1 MRLTVAGTAVVMAVA
16 LLTGCGGDDGKTTEK
31 DAAASSAPGER
42 SKENETG
49 GDAGD
54 GDKKDGEGGEVTR
67 EVTFEVDGEGQTQV
81 YYTADTTATERVTLP
96 WKKTVEVPLRGAELK
111 VGVPVSILPGSV
123 SVGDGTYKIAPCV
136 IKVDGKQVV
145 ENPGG
150 ESDAGC
156 EHMLK

>member
-42 SKENETG
+42 SKEHET
-49 GDAGD
+49 
-54 GDKKDGEGGEVTR
+54 GDKKGAKGGEVTR

-96 WKKTVEVPLRGAELK
+96 WKKTVEVSLRGAELEI
-111 VGVPVSILPGSV
+111 GVPVSILPGSV
-123 SVGDGTYKIAPCV
+123 PGENGTFKIAPCV

-156 EHMLK
+156 EHTLK